1 MRNPNN
7 FEKKVKKMH
16 QLRFYALLNYIYNKV
31 SVFFKIPPKKR
42 SRSSNICKYQ
52 KNVLPLQRN

>member
-31 SVFFKIPPKKR
+31 
-42 SRSSNICKYQ
+42 
-52 KNVLPLQRN
+52 